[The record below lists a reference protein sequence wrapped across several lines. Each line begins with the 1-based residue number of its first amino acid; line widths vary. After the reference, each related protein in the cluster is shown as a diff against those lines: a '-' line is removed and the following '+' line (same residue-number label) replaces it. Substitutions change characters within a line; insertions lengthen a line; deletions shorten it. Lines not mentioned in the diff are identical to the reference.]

1 MTLWTQT
8 LDEVITT
15 HPLYGLTAKGPLPAI
30 LGILGGFGL
39 SMRYEAPLPG
49 ILIGLLL
56 ILMPWLVT
64 RFIDRRRIR
73 FAIAPGQA
81 TRFQGEI
88 EQALSFG
95 TSVDYTLTRG
105 PIRKALNLGH
115 TFGHAFES
123 WALKR
128 KPILHGYAVAFGL
141 IPELYLSVAK
151 TGFPTEKMR
160 QTVNFIKE
168 FYGTLDITC
177 DDYDEIIELMHH
189 DKKNQNGIINFTM
202 LGGIGD
208 IRINQTATTEEIKEA
223 LDFFR
228 EG

>member
-15 HPLYGLTAKGPLPAI
+15 HPLYGLTAKGPMPAI

-39 SMRYEAPLPG
+39 WMRYEAPLPG

-73 FAIAPGQA
+73 FEIAPGQA

-95 TSVDYTLTRG
+95 TAVDYTLIRG
-105 PIRKALNLGH
+105 PIRKALNLPGVLRLNSQ
-115 TFGHAFES
+115 TGVMRS
-123 WALKR
+123 WSLTWPVAAHNMAVLDSALTKA
-128 KPILHGYAVAFGL
+128 LEG
-141 IPELYLSVAK
+141 K
-151 TGFPTEKMR
+151 TT
-160 QTVNFIKE
+160 
-168 FYGTLDITC
+168 
-177 DDYDEIIELMHH
+177 
-189 DKKNQNGIINFTM
+189 
-202 LGGIGD
+202 
-208 IRINQTATTEEIKEA
+208 
-223 LDFFR
+223 
-228 EG
+228 